1 MTSRRIFISS
11 FALLGIVTA
20 AAIAMMAGPRFS
32 RHDEGAPAAVDAA
45 PVAAAQEV
53 TVGQRNKQFGQ
64 DHMTLK
70 AGDRIKFV
78 NDDTVAHN
86 IFVTG
91 PGDKTR
97 NSGVQEPGE
106 SAVLSFDAPGTYGVE
121 CGIHPEMRMTVEVK

>member
-11 FALLGIVTA
+11 FALLALVSA
-20 AAIAMMAGPRFS
+20 AAIAMMAAPHRQ
-32 RHDEGAPAAVDAA
+32 DAAQPMMVDGAP
-45 PVAAAQEV
+45 AAAQEV
-53 TVGQRNKQFGQ
+53 AVGQRNKQFTRDQ
-64 DHMTLK
+64 MTLK

-78 NDDTVAHN
+78 NDDAVAHN

-106 SAVLSFDAPGTYGVE
+106 SATLAFDAPGTYGVE